1 MMEPSKSFPKLRE
14 LLVSVKKQKEK
25 IESTPEMTGVATC
38 SGSTDIS
45 KMRLQAN
52 CACGEKR
59 WHHVSID
66 SRP

>member
-1 MMEPSKSFPKLRE
+1 
-14 LLVSVKKQKEK
+14 
-25 IESTPEMTGVATC
+25 MTGVATC

-59 WHHVSID
+59 WHHVSITLVLD
-66 SRP
+66 LSYLIISSARVFLYVNLGGEKNEGNRY